1 MASCGV
7 ALEPVAVEEVR
18 IDVVAVATG
27 IERRGVGAHFEG
39 IPLVAFEGGF
49 LIGER
54 GIMPGGRSGRIPGLS
69 SLGLPRIRDYVLRV
83 TAMHIAHSFDH
94 EISRTAAPGEPVTPE
109 FRLPTRRW
117 RQ

>member
-1 MASCGV
+1 M
-7 ALEPVAVEEVR
+7 
-18 IDVVAVATG
+18 T
-27 IERRGVGAHFEG
+27 
-39 IPLVAFEGGF
+39 FEGGF

-54 GIMPGGRSGRIPGLS
+54 GILIMPGGRGGRIPGLS

-83 TAMHIAHSFDH
+83 AAMHIAHSVDH
-94 EISRTAAPGEPVTPE
+94 EITRTATPDEPVTPE